1 MAEKVKYNWNST
13 RATYFQ
19 KQALMRDLLDMGCSE
34 GVFMAWAINT
44 LTWRQMKQIAYHM
57 QVAKNSEEKAKAYD
71 NRTETEKVDA

>member
-1 MAEKVKYNWNST
+1 
-13 RATYFQ
+13 
-19 KQALMRDLLDMGCSE
+19 
-34 GVFMAWAINT
+34 MAWAINT